1 MVTDFWHELAK
12 IGIPPSFCALALHN
26 KYQYC
31 WVNYGKIFIIYIGKF
46 NSSNITNLF
55 AREPQRAW
63 AAADIRVSPVLL
75 L

>member
-1 MVTDFWHELAK
+1 MSTHVGL
-12 IGIPPSFCALALHN
+12 SFPAVEAGRLLLFRGR
-26 KYQYC
+26 YSC

-63 AAADIRVSPVLL
+63 AAADIRVSLVLL